1 MLMIVLDATIVNVA
15 LPTIQ
20 EDLGFSQ
27 NDLAWVVNAYLIA
40 FGGLLLLSG
49 RIGDLIGQRR
59 IFLIG
64 LGVFTGASL
73 LCALAQSQ
81 GVLIGARFVQGVGGA
96 LTSAVILGMIVTMFP
111 EPREQAKAIG
121 AYTFVAVA
129 GGSIGLL
136 LGGVLT
142 ETINWHW
149 IFFVNIPIGVATAL
163 AAIRL
168 VPDREGIGLTAGADL
183 PGAVLLTGGLML
195 FVYTILGVAEEG
207 WGSSQTLLLG
217 AISIGLLIAF
227 VARQARVANPLMP
240 LRLFRSRQVS
250 GANLVQALMV
260 VGMFGMFFLGA
271 LYMQRILG
279 YDALQVGLAYLP
291 LTIVM
296 GTMSF
301 RFTGQLNL
309 KYGPEATLV
318 PAMIFIV
325 AGLLWLARTPIDAN
339 YVFDLLPSMILIG
352 LGAGLGFPS
361 LMTLAM
367 SGTTESDS
375 GLASGLVNT
384 SVQVGGAIGLA
395 ILATFATERTEGLLA
410 DGEPAA
416 EALNSG
422 YHLAYLIGAG
432 LVLVAIA
439 IAFTAL
445 RARIPELAPE
455 PVPEPVRT
463 GPSECG
469 RARPCGRGRD
479 GRAAGVHGP
488 PAARLRGQPVRGGRH
503 GGHDRLWR
511 VRRLGAVGSGEGM
524 TSDYAPTPVED
535 FLDPDD
541 PTLFPRL
548 TPEQVEY
555 LAEIGTRQSFARGE
569 LVFEHGQRETPLYV
583 VLSGALDII
592 DQAPEGDRYFTQCRE
607 GTFAADI
614 SMFTGEPTLAA
625 GFAAEPTSLLALPP
639 EDVRRV
645 VATAAELG
653 DLLLRTMVTRREW
666 LQGRGLGQQRLIG
679 SRWSGEAFAV
689 RELLER
695 NLVPFT
701 WHDLATD
708 EESRVLLDGLGIGDA
723 DCPVLVRSDSVIRRP
738 R

>member
-1 MLMIVLDATIVNVA
+1 MKDLVLPAMAADEQRRWLALYVLCVGMLMIVLDATIVNVA

-168 VPDREGIGLTAGADL
+168 VPDREGIGLSAGADL
-183 PGAVLLTGGLML
+183 PGAVLLTCGLML

-260 VGMFGMFFLGA
+260 VGMFAMFFLGA

-339 YVFDLLPSMILIG
+339 YVLDLLPSMILIG

-367 SGTTESDS
+367 SGVSESDS

-395 ILATFATERTEGLLA
+395 VLATFATERTEGLLA

-439 IAFTAL
+439 IAFTTL

-455 PVPEPVRT
+455 PVPEPVVESV
-463 GPSECG
+463 P
-469 RARPCGRGRD
+469 
-479 GRAAGVHGP
+479 AGV
-488 PAARLRGQPVRGGRH
+488 
-503 GGHDRLWR
+503 
-511 VRRLGAVGSGEGM
+511 
-524 TSDYAPTPVED
+524 
-535 FLDPDD
+535 
-541 PTLFPRL
+541 
-548 TPEQVEY
+548 
-555 LAEIGTRQSFARGE
+555 
-569 LVFEHGQRETPLYV
+569 
-583 VLSGALDII
+583 
-592 DQAPEGDRYFTQCRE
+592 
-607 GTFAADI
+607 
-614 SMFTGEPTLAA
+614 GEPAPA
-625 GFAAEPTSLLALPP
+625 
-639 EDVRRV
+639 V
-645 VATAAELG
+645 VAATAERPAFTVRPLPASAANPCEEAG
-653 DLLLRTMVTRREW
+653 IRVT
-666 LQGRGLGQQRLIG
+666 IG
-679 SRWSGEAFAV
+679 CGGC
-689 RELLER
+689 
-695 NLVPFT
+695 T
-701 WHDLATD
+701 AT
-708 EESRVLLDGLGIGDA
+708 S
-723 DCPVLVRSDSVIRRP
+723 P
-738 R
+738 